1 MRLGEFLIIAAIFLN
16 LFPLNS
22 CHFLWKYLLR
32 QLKCW
37 PFIYYLLFPNHLC
50 IRLVT
55 QCLAEIFFVFYLR
68 LSFAFR
74 LHQSMCVW
82 VFEWNRNAPNE
93 QNACACDNGVFLPV
107 SPRDDIIATIL
118 MLQPVTMVSLL
129 LSFILLIC
137 LSIHNRH
144 TIWSAYHPF
153 MPCIESAFIS
163 PFVCWFTNNRH
174 IKFE

>member
-16 LFPLNS
+16 LFLFNS

-37 PFIYYLLFPNHLC
+37 PVVYYLLFSYHLC

-68 LSFAFR
+68 LLFAFK
-74 LHQSMCVW
+74 LHHRFVSEFLNEIGMRRM
-82 VFEWNRNAPNE
+82 NRMPAH
-93 QNACACDNGVFLPV
+93 GVFLPYH
-107 SPRDDIIATIL
+107 IIATIL

-144 TIWSAYHPF
+144 TIW
-153 MPCIESAFIS
+153 MVCITSVMHRIGSWVNGLEYFFCYCFCLFIK
-163 PFVCWFTNNRH
+163 
-174 IKFE
+174 IK